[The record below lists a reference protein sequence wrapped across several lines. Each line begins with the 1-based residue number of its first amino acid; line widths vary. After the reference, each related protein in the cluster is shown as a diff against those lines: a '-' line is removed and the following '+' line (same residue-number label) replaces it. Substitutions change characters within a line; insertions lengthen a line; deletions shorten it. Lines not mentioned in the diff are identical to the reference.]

1 MATAITPLPSTT
13 TTMKSRTILIN
24 RDEKLNEFRSTFT
37 SLKED
42 EPSNINIKSN
52 ELFENETRN
61 NMVKWLVFLCDTLN
75 FNFQTL
81 NRAIIIFDK
90 YISISDLLE
99 NEDLTQEKMNLI
111 TVGCLSLGTKLEEI
125 NCNYVKFFTDK
136 VLNLP
141 DCQIFSIKD
150 LTQMEMTIL
159 KKLKFKTLYSTAY
172 DFLLFY
178 LELAEYFYNLPKYF
192 IANIKNYSLNLMKQ
206 NINSNLYLSMYQS
219 DYAFFCLQQAFV
231 QIGQKFIMVKIRN
244 ILISDDLL
252 RMQRKRNFNDNNE
265 INERNFNRNL
275 EVNHFSLSSF

>member
-1 MATAITPLPSTT
+1 
-13 TTMKSRTILIN
+13 MKSNASFIT
-24 RDEKLNEFRSTFT
+24 RDEKFSEIKSTFS

-90 YISISDLLE
+90 YISLSDLFE

-111 TVGCLSLGTKLEEI
+111 TIGCLSLGTKLEEI

-141 DCQIFSIKD
+141 DCQIFSVKD
-150 LTQMEMTIL
+150 LSKMELKIL
-159 KKLKFKTLYSTAY
+159 KQLKYKTLYTTSY
-172 DFLLFY
+172 DFLLYY
-178 LELAEYFYNLPKYF
+178 LDIFKYFYNSSSYF
-192 IANIKNYSLNLMKQ
+192 FENIKNYALYLMKQ
-206 NINSNLYLSMYQS
+206 NINTNLYLLMSQS
-219 DYAFFCLQQAFV
+219 DYAFFSLHQAFM
-231 QIGQKFIMVKIRN
+231 QIGNNDIMKKLLN
-244 ILISDDLL
+244 ILILFNNNINSNNL
-252 RMQRKRNFNDNNE
+252 KREERTENISTKIDRINSFRNSEFN
-265 INERNFNRNL
+265 IFQL
-275 EVNHFSLSSF
+275 PSF

>member
-1 MATAITPLPSTT
+1 
-13 TTMKSRTILIN
+13 MKSKTKLIN
-24 RDEKLNEFRSTFT
+24 RNEKLNEFRSTFT
-37 SLKED
+37 SLKQD

-61 NMVKWLVFLCDTLN
+61 NMVKWLVFLCDILN

-141 DCQIFSIKD
+141 DCQIFSVKD
-150 LTQMEMTIL
+150 LSKMELKIL
-159 KKLKFKTLYSTAY
+159 KQLKYKTLYTTSY
-172 DFLLFY
+172 DFLLHY
-178 LELAEYFYNLPKYF
+178 LDIFQYFYNPSSYF
-192 IANIKNYSLNLMKQ
+192 FENIKEYALNLMKQ
-206 NINSNLYLSMYQS
+206 NINTNLYLSMSQS
-219 DYAFFCLQQAFV
+219 DYAFFCLHQAFMQV
-231 QIGQKFIMVKIRN
+231 GNNDIMKKIIN
-244 ILISDDLL
+244 ILIFFNNELDNNNLKRAKRTDDIINRFDKINIL
-252 RMQRKRNFNDNNE
+252 RNF
-265 INERNFNRNL
+265 
-275 EVNHFSLSSF
+275 EVNSCLLPSF